1 LIQNRVVREYEAEL
15 VRAREPGYVSRYEG
29 IGDEDHRPARR

>member
-1 LIQNRVVREYEAEL
+1 LIQRRVVEEYEAEL

-29 IGDEDHRPARR
+29 LGDEDRPRR